1 MLQLALFLAAAL
13 IIGLAPVYVG
23 ARILRTGTP
32 SVFAAII
39 AIAAFLALQDLSFRY
54 INELNWAWVVSL
66 LSGAIAISLML
77 DCAYWKALLVT
88 GFIII
93 IQLLATDI
101 LLNGTPAPEYLS
113 ELLSQTQQQLWPA
126 YKK

>member
-1 MLQLALFLAAAL
+1 MLQLVLFLAAAL

-23 ARILRTGTP
+23 ARLLRTGSP
-32 SVFAAII
+32 SMIAAII

-54 INELNWAWVVSL
+54 IAEPNWAWISSL

-77 DCAYWKALLVT
+77 DCAYWKALFVT
-88 GFIII
+88 GFIIL

-101 LLNGTPAPEYLS
+101 LLNGIPAPEYLS
-113 ELLSQTQQQLWPA
+113 ELLSQTQQQLWPS